1 MTGRAEP
8 DAGVQVNPAL
18 IEAIARRVAELIR
31 GEFGLPARLLTP
43 SEVAARFGVSRTWV
57 YAHADE
63 LGAMRLGTGPKA
75 RLRFDAGRVTSA
87 ISPRASNGTAHVAR
101 KEAQCAAELLPI
113 YGRGQPA

>member
-1 MTGRAEP
+1 MTGRAET

-31 GEFGLPARLLTP
+31 GELGPPLRLLTP

-63 LGAMRLGTGPKA
+63 LGAMRLGTGPRA
-75 RLRFDAGRVTSA
+75 RLRFDVSRVTSA
-87 ISPRASNGTAHVAR
+87 ISPRASNGTAHPPR
-101 KEAQCAAELLPI
+101 KEDQGAADLLPI